1 MLAPS
6 FQPATYRHESSWLC
20 SHTFHAGF
28 GHFQGMVGP
37 RNPSY
42 VTHKAAQSKMTLTWA
57 AVVAQWLEQLSVNL
71 KTDW

>member
-1 MLAPS
+1 MNLHG
-6 FQPATYRHESSWLC
+6 F
-20 SHTFHAGF
+20 AGF